1 MMDQEFLNILQSMS
15 KEELDAY
22 LVSKGAPFDTF
33 ATSLGEGEIEDLALP
48 FAEYAAFG
56 GSLLDFY
63 KAFFQKYD
71 RYLHNIDDNTWDFV
85 NVSMSVFCSRC
96 FGQTISF
103 DILEEIRRLE
113 TAILSS
119 LEAYLNGSPNVAYEA
134 LKGAFVENNNHLFLT
149 IPQVIFRGSLYRA
162 RNTENLQAQKEL
174 FHTPFEFRNSCGSYR
189 YSILGYPSL
198 YLAGSLETA
207 LAECRIKTDEY
218 SCVCFYPNQNIRCV
232 DLTLPNRKLAFF
244 ERYSFVLFYPLI
256 MACGLIVKDENSPF
270 KPEYVIS
277 QILFQVIKENS
288 DLMGVSYTSTRV
300 HNPDFRNNC
309 HRNFVLIVP
318 DANMASGQSS
328 KLASIFKCTMPASPN
343 GENVEEMANRLR
355 QMERLDI
362 VL

>member
-1 MMDQEFLNILQSMS
+1 MTDQEFLNILQSMS

-22 LVSKGAPFDTF
+22 LVSNGAPFDSF
-33 ATSLGEGEIEDLALP
+33 ATSLAEGEIGDLALP
-48 FAEYAAFG
+48 FADYAAFG

-71 RYLHNIDDNTWDFV
+71 RFLRHLDENTWNFV
-85 NVSMSVFCSRC
+85 NVSMSVFCSRS
-96 FGQTISF
+96 FGQKISF
-103 DILEEIRRLE
+103 DILEEIGRLE
-113 TAILSS
+113 TAFLSS

-134 LKGAFVENNNHLFLT
+134 LKCAFVENNNHLFLT

-162 RNTENLQAQKEL
+162 RNTRNLLVQKDL

-198 YLAGSLETA
+198 YLAGSLDTA
-207 LAECRIKTDEY
+207 LAECRINTEDY
-218 SCVCFYPNQNIRCV
+218 SSVCFCPKQNIRCV
-232 DLTLPNRKLAFF
+232 DLTLPNRKLDFF
-244 ERYSFVLFYPLI
+244 ERYCFVLFYPLI
-256 MACGLIVKDENSPF
+256 MACGLPVKDENKPF
-270 KPEYVIS
+270 KPEYVIP

-300 HNPDFRNNC
+300 SNPDFRNSC

-318 DANMASGQSS
+318 DANLASGQSS
-328 KLASIFKCTMPASPN
+328 KLASLFKCTMPASPN
-343 GENVEEMANRLR
+343 GENVEEMENRLC
-355 QMERLDI
+355 QMDSLDI